1 MYLDERKV
9 IRSLIAGRALSDIL
23 LFIVNSMSWILRVSN
38 DGSPSTNDITKN
50 QSERL
55 RNIEPSLLRSSTIF
69 KMAAAGGGGGV
80 ECVDERM
87 HPDINELLSEAVR
100 RYPILYDKTLK
111 EFKDRKMK
119 SQKLKLSQ
127 FNNRMLAILPEII
140 FPVTQP
146 KLFDKVIVLAICS

>member
-1 MYLDERKV
+1 M
-9 IRSLIAGRALSDIL
+9 IRSLIAGGALSDIL

-38 DGSPSTNDITKN
+38 DGSPSTNVITKN

-69 KMAAAGGGGGV
+69 KMAAAGGGGV

-87 HPDINELLSEAVR
+87 HPDINELLSAAVR

-119 SQKLKLSQ
+119 SQKLKISQ
-127 FNNRMLAILPEII
+127 FTYRMLASLPEII

>member
-1 MYLDERKV
+1 M
-9 IRSLIAGRALSDIL
+9 IRSLIAGGALSDIL

-38 DGSPSTNDITKN
+38 DESPSTNDITKN

-69 KMAAAGGGGGV
+69 KMAAAGEV

-87 HPDINELLSEAVR
+87 NPDINELLSEAVR

-119 SQKLKLSQ
+119 SQKLKISQ
-127 FNNRMLAILPEII
+127 FNNTMLEILPEII

>member
-1 MYLDERKV
+1 M
-9 IRSLIAGRALSDIL
+9 IIAGGGFRSDIL

-55 RNIEPSLLRSSTIF
+55 KNIEPSLLSLRTIF
-69 KMAAAGGGGGV
+69 TMVAAGGV

-87 HPDINELLSEAVR
+87 HPDINELLSEAVC
-100 RYPILYDKTLK
+100 RYPNLYHKTLK

-119 SQKLKLSQ
+119 SQKLKIPQ
-127 FNNRMLAILPEII
+127 FTYRMLASLPEII

-146 KLFDKVIVLAICS
+146 ISLTRL

>member
-1 MYLDERKV
+1 M
-9 IRSLIAGRALSDIL
+9 IRSLIAGGALSDIL

-69 KMAAAGGGGGV
+69 KMAAAGEV

-87 HPDINELLSEAVR
+87 NPDINELLSEAVR

-119 SQKLKLSQ
+119 SQKLKISQ

>member
-1 MYLDERKV
+1 MV
-9 IRSLIAGRALSDIL
+9 
-23 LFIVNSMSWILRVSN
+23 
-38 DGSPSTNDITKN
+38 
-50 QSERL
+50 
-55 RNIEPSLLRSSTIF
+55 
-69 KMAAAGGGGGV
+69 AAGGV

-100 RYPILYDKTLK
+100 RYPILYHKTLK

-119 SQKLKLSQ
+119 SQKLKISQ
-127 FNNRMLAILPEII
+127 FTYKMLASLPEII